1 MILPP
6 ISPHSHCLIMR
17 VALIT
22 GAAQGIG
29 QAIAQRLEK
38 DGFSIA
44 VNDLPSKQVELQS
57 GFPSALVVV
66 GDVSS
71 EKDVQGMIAMVVEE
85 LGGLD
90 VVSSYSPTTNMF
102 KNAFLFSLW
111 LMLVSG
117 LQSRFYPVRR
127 ADSRNSLIIPRH

>member
-1 MILPP
+1 MIFPP
-6 ISPHSHCLIMR
+6 IPPHSHCPIMR

-71 EKDVQGMIAMVVEE
+71 EKDIQGMIAKVVEE

-90 VVSSYSPTTNMF
+90 VVSSCSSTTDML
-102 KNAFLFSLW
+102 KKAFLLSLW
-111 LMLVSG
+111 LMLV
-117 LQSRFYPVRR
+117 
-127 ADSRNSLIIPRH
+127 